1 MGKIAK
7 NYLYNAA
14 YQILVLIAPIITA
27 PYLAR
32 VLGASNLGIYSYV
45 NSSGNIITTI
55 SLLGIYAYGNRQ
67 VAYVRESKE
76 SLTHT
81 FWEIIVARIGLGT
94 LGTIVYAVYAEL
106 NPEYSSFF
114 WIYYP
119 YILAQFID
127 CSWVYVGL
135 ENMRPA
141 VMKNFVTKLV
151 NIAGIFLFV
160 KEKDDLWIYILLL
173 AITTLIANISI
184 YTQLPKYIGKPPRK
198 LGSFSKHIKGSLALF
213 LPQMAS
219 LFYLQVDKVML
230 EWLTGTTNEV
240 SFYDQAEKIITIP
253 LSLIT
258 VISSV
263 VMPRLANE
271 YQKGNKSGIQE
282 LLLQAGKYALCMA
295 MAMMLGL
302 FCIARQFIPWY
313 LGEEF
318 YATAYAMMI
327 LAPIILLNTLTG
339 ISGKQY
345 FTATNQTRILLKAD
359 VAAAIMNIFI
369 NFFLIPQYGYV
380 GAAIAT
386 VFSSLCS
393 VITQYYYLKKQVN
406 IRNLCCYSIKYL
418 VGALIMAFCIFLFTR
433 KMHASP
439 LTTFLQIL
447 IGAATYFIYLLVIK
461 DSLISEIVSVLKNG
475 VFRINK

>member
-1 MGKIAK
+1 
-7 NYLYNAA
+7 
-14 YQILVLIAPIITA
+14 
-27 PYLAR
+27 
-32 VLGASNLGIYSYV
+32 
-45 NSSGNIITTI
+45 
-55 SLLGIYAYGNRQ
+55 
-67 VAYVRESKE
+67 
-76 SLTHT
+76 
-81 FWEIIVARIGLGT
+81 
-94 LGTIVYAVYAEL
+94 
-106 NPEYSSFF
+106 
-114 WIYYP
+114 
-119 YILAQFID
+119 
-127 CSWVYVGL
+127 
-135 ENMRPA
+135 
-141 VMKNFVTKLV
+141 MKNFVTKLV

-198 LGSFSKHIKGSLALF
+198 LGNLSNHIRGSLTLF
-213 LPQMAS
+213 LPQVAS

-271 YQKGNKSGIQE
+271 CQKGNKSDIQA
-282 LLLQAGKYALCMA
+282 LLLQAGRYALCMA
-295 MAMMLGL
+295 MPMMLGL

-345 FTATNQTRILLKAD
+345 FTATNQTSILLKAY
-359 VAAAIMNIFI
+359 VAAALMNAVI
-369 NFFLIPQYGYV
+369 NALLIPRYGYV

-386 VFSSLCS
+386 VLSSLAS
-393 VITQYYYLKKQVN
+393 VLTQYRYLISQVAMTPLWRYLAKYFLGAV
-406 IRNLCCYSIKYL
+406 IMAVGIATLCFNRPASPVTTIIQILLGISIYLIYL
-418 VGALIMAFCIFLFTR
+418 VVTKDAVFKETISMLTR
-433 KMHASP
+433 KKKH
-439 LTTFLQIL
+439 
-447 IGAATYFIYLLVIK
+447 
-461 DSLISEIVSVLKNG
+461 
-475 VFRINK
+475 NKGGGLDV